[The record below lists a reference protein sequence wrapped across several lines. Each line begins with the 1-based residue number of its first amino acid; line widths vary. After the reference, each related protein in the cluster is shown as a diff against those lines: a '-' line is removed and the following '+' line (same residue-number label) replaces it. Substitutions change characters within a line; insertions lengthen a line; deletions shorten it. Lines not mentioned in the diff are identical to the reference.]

1 VSDLSPARAFG
12 IKIGLFV
19 AVVAAIVLIWF
30 LIGHALAIIV
40 LAVAVVALVSRMVMI
55 YRHTRGGQQM

>member
-1 VSDLSPARAFG
+1 MTPGQAFG
-12 IKIGLFV
+12 LKVGIFV
-19 AVVAAIVLIWF
+19 LVVAAIVLCWF

-40 LAVAVVALVSRMVMI
+40 LVVAVIALVLRMVTI